1 VLGRHRQW
9 GERFTRPLLPER
21 AQGMTA
27 EWD

>member
-1 VLGRHRQW
+1 VLGRDRRW
-9 GERFTRPLLPER
+9 GERFTRPLLPEL